1 MKKKVISASLYGM
14 AGEPPAAKYFGG
26 GLAQARAVR
35 DLLLDWEFWIYV
47 DGSVSKEQ
55 RRELAGDD
63 PILSWLLSIDH
74 IYELIHA
81 TPQTSG
87 QK

>member
-1 MKKKVISASLYGM
+1 MKKKIISASLYGM
-14 AGEPPAAKYFGG
+14 AGEPPDAKYFEG

-35 DLLLDWEFWIYV
+35 DLLLDWELWVYV
-47 DGSVSKEQ
+47 DESVPREQ
-55 RRELAGDD
+55 RRALSGDD
-63 PILSWLLSIDH
+63 PLFSWLLPA
-74 IYELIHA
+74 ELMHA